1 MEVSLFMIIY
11 QEFFQ
16 IFLAILRDLLKFILN
31 GFKPGDLSA
40 YLNRSNWTLS
50 QCGLYI
56 FIFLKLFIRTEEQFD
71 LENNEYPITHTFIK
85 GEDES
90 HVHIQYKKTCSCTF
104 TS

>member
-1 MEVSLFMIIY
+1 MIIY

-16 IFLAILRDLLKFILN
+16 IFLTILRDLLKFILN
-31 GFKPGDLSA
+31 GFKPGDWSA

-50 QCGLYI
+50 QCGLHRGLHI
-56 FIFLKLFIRTEEQFD
+56 FIFFKLFIIRTDEQFD